1 MGVYH
6 RSMDTPTT
14 SDSHPIP
21 SPDELRRNREERNRL
36 ENEIAE
42 LSARIDAAIYELLV
56 RIRRFDELEG
66 WSGATSYPQWLSWRA
81 SLAPGTAREYVRV
94 AHALARLPKTSDA
107 LRRGRVSYSKVRAI
121 TRVATPATEDRLL
134 HLARQ
139 ATAADLERIVRAWRL
154 CDRQHEG
161 REDRKRRRNQ
171 GLSIYPDI
179 DGMFVV
185 RGLLTPEVGAVVRR
199 AIEAAS
205 EQLYQEAKDA
215 EPKHVEA
222 ESSACRRADALGL
235 IAESALAAKL
245 DAGTAGDRYQV
256 VVHVDPETLREDVS
270 AETPDAAD
278 GAGGSVPVEAS
289 PRAGQAALEEAG
301 GIRVSAETSR
311 RVACDAGRVVM
322 RHDAEGK
329 VLDVGRKTRT
339 IPPALRRALASRD
352 RHCRFPGCETRR
364 CDAHHVKHWADG
376 GATKLDN
383 LVLLCR
389 RHHRAVHEEG
399 FGLTFDAEGRPR
411 FTQPGGAPLPTAP
424 FPPVWTGDPL
434 APTDGKLAED
444 GIAIDS
450 GTSIPHWYG
459 ERLDLPYVIG
469 VAWRPGDTPGAE
481 ETA

>member
-1 MGVYH
+1 MNT
-6 RSMDTPTT
+6 STT
-14 SDSHPIP
+14 SEIHQFP
-21 SPDELRRNREERNRL
+21 SPDELRRNREERDRL

-42 LSARIDAAIYELLV
+42 LSARIDAAVYELLV
-56 RIRRFDELEG
+56 RIRRFDELGG

-81 SLAPGTAREYVRV
+81 NLAPGTAREYVRV
-94 AHALARLPKTSDA
+94 AHALADLPKTSDA
-107 LRRGRVSYSKVRAI
+107 LRRGQISYSKVRAI
-121 TRVATPATEDRLL
+121 TRVATAATEDRLL

-139 ATAADLERIVRAWRL
+139 ATAADLERIVRAWRR

-161 REDRKRRRNQ
+161 REDAKRRRDQ
-171 GLSIYPDI
+171 GLSIYPDV

-215 EPKHVEA
+215 EPKNVEA
-222 ESSACRRADALGL
+222 ESPACRRADALGL
-235 IAESALAAKL
+235 VAESALAAKL

-256 VVHVDPETLREDVS
+256 VVHVDPETLKDDVS
-270 AETPDAAD
+270 AETQTEVGGRD
-278 GAGGSVPVEAS
+278 GSACSGAS
-289 PRAGQAALEEAG
+289 PGAGQAALEEAG

-311 RVACDAGRVVM
+311 RIACDAGKVVM
-322 RHDAEGK
+322 RHDAEGN

-352 RHCRFPGCETRR
+352 QRCRFPGCEARR
-364 CDAHHVKHWADG
+364 CDAHHVEHWADG

-399 FGLTFDAEGRPR
+399 FGLTLDAEGQPQ
-411 FTQPGGAPLPTAP
+411 FTQPGGAPLPAVPTAP
-424 FPPVWTGDPL
+424 PWTGVPL
-434 APTDGKLAED
+434 APTDAKLAEN
-444 GIAIDS
+444 GIEIDS
-450 GTSIPHWYG
+450 NTSIPNWDG

-469 VAWRPGDTPGAE
+469 VAWRPGGDGEGESATTPP
-481 ETA
+481 

>member
-1 MGVYH
+1 MNT
-6 RSMDTPTT
+6 STT
-14 SDSHPIP
+14 SEIHQFP
-21 SPDELRRNREERNRL
+21 SPDELRRNREERDRL

-42 LSARIDAAIYELLV
+42 LSARIDAAVYELLV
-56 RIRRFDELEG
+56 RIRRFDELGG

-81 SLAPGTAREYVRV
+81 NLAPGTAREYVRV
-94 AHALARLPKTSDA
+94 AHALANLPKTSDA
-107 LRRGRVSYSKVRAI
+107 LRRGQVSYSKVRAI
-121 TRVATPATEDRLL
+121 TRVATAATEDRLL

-161 REDRKRRRNQ
+161 REDAKRRRNQ
-171 GLSIYPDI
+171 GLSIYPDV

-215 EPKHVEA
+215 EPKNVEA
-222 ESSACRRADALGL
+222 ESPACRRADALGL
-235 IAESALAAKL
+235 VAESALAAKL

-256 VVHVDPETLREDVS
+256 VVHVDPETLKDDVS
-270 AETPDAAD
+270 AETQTEVGGRD
-278 GAGGSVPVEAS
+278 GSACSGAS
-289 PRAGQAALEEAG
+289 PGAGQAALEEAG

-311 RVACDAGRVVM
+311 RIACDAGKVVM
-322 RHDAEGK
+322 RHDAEGN

-352 RHCRFPGCETRR
+352 QRCRFPGCEARR
-364 CDAHHVKHWADG
+364 CDAHHVEHWADG

-399 FGLTFDAEGRPR
+399 FGLTLDAEGQPQ
-411 FTQPGGAPLPTAP
+411 FTQPGGAPLPAVPTAP
-424 FPPVWTGDPL
+424 PWTGVPL
-434 APTDGKLAED
+434 APTDAKLAEN
-444 GIAIDS
+444 GIEIDS
-450 GTSIPHWYG
+450 NTSIPNWDG

-469 VAWRPGDTPGAE
+469 VAWRPGGDGEGESATTPP
-481 ETA
+481 

>member
-1 MGVYH
+1 MNT
-6 RSMDTPTT
+6 STT
-14 SDSHPIP
+14 SDKAPIP

-56 RIRRFDELEG
+56 RIRRFDELGG

-81 SLAPGTAREYVRV
+81 NLAPGTAREYVRV
-94 AHALARLPKTSDA
+94 AHALADLPKTSDA
-107 LRRGRVSYSKVRAI
+107 LRRGQISYSKVRAI
-121 TRVATPATEDRLL
+121 TRVATAATEDRLL

-139 ATAADLERIVRAWRL
+139 STAADLERIARAWRL
-154 CDRQHEG
+154 CDRQQEG
-161 REDRKRRRNQ
+161 REDAKRRRNQ
-171 GLSIYPDI
+171 ELSIYPDV

-185 RGLLTPEVGAVVRR
+185 RALLTPELGAVVRR

-215 EPKHVEA
+215 EPKNVEK
-222 ESSACRRADALGL
+222 ESPACRRGDALGL

-245 DAGTAGDRYQV
+245 DTGTAGDRYQV
-256 VVHVDPETLREDVS
+256 VVHVDPETLRDDVS
-270 AETPDAAD
+270 AETSGATD
-278 GAGGSVPVEAS
+278 GPSENNSGKGLAS
-289 PRAGQAALEEAG
+289 AGQAALEEAG

-311 RVACDAGRVVM
+311 RVACDAGKVVM
-322 RHDAEGK
+322 RHDAKGN

-339 IPPALRRALASRD
+339 VSPALRRAQESRD
-352 RHCRFPGCETRR
+352 QHCRFPGCEARR

-376 GATKLDN
+376 GTTKLDN

-399 FGLTFDAEGRPR
+399 FGLTLDAEGQPR
-411 FTQPGGAPLPTAP
+411 FTRPNGQLLQTVPAPPSWSGAPLAP
-424 FPPVWTGDPL
+424 MD
-434 APTDGKLAED
+434 AKLAED
-444 GIAIDS
+444 GIEIDAN
-450 GTSIPHWYG
+450 TSIPNWAG

-469 VAWRPGDTPGAE
+469 VAWRPGGSPGAE
-481 ETA
+481 EAAGP

>member
-1 MGVYH
+1 
-6 RSMDTPTT
+6 MDTPST
-14 SDSHPIP
+14 SDTHRSP

-42 LSARIDAAIYELLV
+42 LSARIDAAVYELLV

-205 EQLYQEAKDA
+205 AQLHEEAKDA

-222 ESSACRRADALGL
+222 ESPACRRADALGL

-278 GAGGSVPVEAS
+278 GAGESVSVEAS

-311 RVACDAGRVVM
+311 RVACDAGKVVM

-352 RHCRFPGCETRR
+352 QHCRFPGCEARR

-399 FGLTFDAEGRPR
+399 FGLTLDAEGRPR
-411 FTQPGGAPLPTAP
+411 FTQPDGAPLPTAP
-424 FPPVWTGDPL
+424 VPPVWTGDPL
-434 APTDGKLAED
+434 APTDAKLAED
-444 GIAIDS
+444 GIKIDS
-450 GTSIPHWYG
+450 NTSIPHWYG

-469 VAWRPGDTPGAE
+469 VAWRSGDTPGAE
-481 ETA
+481 ETAGP

>member
-1 MGVYH
+1 MNT
-6 RSMDTPTT
+6 STT
-14 SDSHPIP
+14 SETDQFP
-21 SPDELRRNREERNRL
+21 SPDELRRNREERDRL

-56 RIRRFDELEG
+56 RIRRFDELGG

-81 SLAPGTAREYVRV
+81 NLAPGTAREYVRV
-94 AHALARLPKTSDA
+94 AHALADLPKTSDA
-107 LRRGRVSYSKVRAI
+107 LRRGQISYSKVRAI
-121 TRVATPATEDRLL
+121 TRVATAATEDRLL

-139 ATAADLERIVRAWRL
+139 STAADLERIARAWRL
-154 CDRQHEG
+154 CDRQQEG
-161 REDRKRRRNQ
+161 REDAKRRRNQ
-171 GLSIYPDI
+171 ELSIYPDV

-215 EPKHVEA
+215 EPKNVEK
-222 ESSACRRADALGL
+222 ESPACRRADALGL

-245 DAGTAGDRYQV
+245 DTGTAGDRYQV
-256 VVHVDPETLREDVS
+256 VVHVDPETLRDDVS
-270 AETPDAAD
+270 AETSGATD
-278 GAGGSVPVEAS
+278 GPSENNSGRGLAS
-289 PRAGQAALEEAG
+289 AGQAALEEAG

-311 RVACDAGRVVM
+311 RVACDAGKVVM
-322 RHDAEGK
+322 RHDAKGN

-339 IPPALRRALASRD
+339 VSPALRRALESRD
-352 RHCRFPGCETRR
+352 QHCRFPGCEARR

-376 GATKLDN
+376 GTTKLDN

-399 FGLTFDAEGRPR
+399 FGLTLDAEGQPR
-411 FTQPGGAPLPTAP
+411 FTRPNGQLLQTVPAPPSWSGAPLAP
-424 FPPVWTGDPL
+424 MD
-434 APTDGKLAED
+434 AKLAED
-444 GIAIDS
+444 GIEIDAN
-450 GTSIPHWYG
+450 TSIPNWAG

-469 VAWRPGDTPGAE
+469 VAWRPGDNPGAE
-481 ETA
+481 EAAGP